1 MVIEGYEV
9 INYALPFE
17 RIYTTARGSLTE
29 RELVLLKLHAEGLTG
44 LGETAAMTLRGSRP
58 AAELARELDS
68 ACREYLAG
76 REIDASGL
84 DRFLIPLRHAEARP
98 ELLACVDI
106 ALNDLLAKA
115 EGVPLWKFLGAS
127 ESAPVRCNAT
137 LPMANPSELA
147 GVAAGWREEGF
158 ETFKLKVG
166 VPGDSAQVT
175 AVREAVGDSCSLR
188 LDANGAWKPDEAAER
203 IRDFSVED
211 IELVEEPT
219 SGLEGLAELRSM
231 IEVPLAADE
240 SVTSG
245 REAREASDLEACDFV
260 ALKLAKVGGIRNAI
274 EISNTISSYMTS
286 ALEGPV
292 GVLAAAHTVQAMA
305 PAGVPH
311 GLATERLF
319 ASSVG
324 SGAEWLGP
332 DLTLPEAPGIGA
344 ILDEKLLAQFTV
356 G

>member
-9 INYALPFE
+9 VHYALPFE

-29 RELVLLKLHAEGLTG
+29 RDLVLLKVHAEGLTG
-44 LGETAAMTLRGSRP
+44 LGETAAMTLRGSKP
-58 AAELARELDS
+58 AAELADELDS
-68 ACREYLAG
+68 ACREHLVG
-76 REIDASGL
+76 REIDAAGL

-106 ALNDLLAKA
+106 ALHDLLAKA
-115 EGVPLWKFLGAS
+115 QGVPLWKFLGVD

-147 GVAAGWREEGF
+147 SVAAEWHAEGF

-166 VPGDSAQVT
+166 VPGDTAQVS
-175 AVREAVGDSCSLR
+175 AVRQAVGDACSLR
-188 LDANGAWKPDEAAER
+188 LDANGSWKPDEAAER
-203 IRDFSVED
+203 IGDFAVEG

-219 SGLEGLAELRSM
+219 SGLEGLAQLRTM
-231 IEVPLAADE
+231 VEVPLAADE

-245 REAREASDLEACDFV
+245 REAREAVELEACDLV
-260 ALKLAKVGGIRNAI
+260 ALKLAKVGGIRSAI

-286 ALEGPV
+286 ALEGPI
-292 GVLAAAHTVQAMA
+292 GVLAAGHTVQAMA
-305 PAGVPH
+305 STSVPH

-319 ASSVG
+319 ASTVG
-324 SGAEWLGP
+324 SGCDWIGP
-332 DLTLPEAPGIGA
+332 DLVLPDEPGIGA
-344 ILDEKLLAQFTV
+344 ELDDEMLARFTV